1 MQLREKVQNA
11 AASVEKALG
20 PLRGGVGV
28 VLGTGLGSLAH
39 RLEDSLSI
47 AYDEIPG
54 FPSST
59 IPGHAGRLWKGRV
72 GSTPVL
78 VLQGRFHLYEGYSP
92 QEVCFGVRT
101 LFELGIRGLVLTNA
115 AGGLNPQ
122 FEAGELMLIADHI
135 NFTGHTPLCGP
146 NDEAWGVRFPDM
158 SRVYSARLQDLARR
172 QALHLGIGL
181 ERGVYLGLTGPCLET
196 PAETRAFRTMGADA
210 VGMSTVM
217 EAIAARHLGLEVLGI
232 SCLTN
237 INLPDCMKE
246 TSLEDVLAQAKAS
259 SEKLV
264 RLLTAILEN
273 WPAQNAA
280 D

>member
-11 AASVEKALG
+11 AATVAAAFG
-20 PLRGGVGV
+20 PMSSGVGV
-28 VLGTGLGSLAH
+28 VLGTGLGSLAEH
-39 RLEDSLSI
+39 LEDSHCI
-47 AYDEIPG
+47 PYDQIPG

-59 IPGHAGRLWKGRV
+59 IPGHAGRLWWGRM

-78 VLQGRFHLYEGYSP
+78 VLQGRFHLYEGYTP

-115 AGGLNPQ
+115 AGGLNPR
-122 FEAGELMLIADHI
+122 FAAGELMLISDHI
-135 NFTGHTPLCGP
+135 NFTGQTPLCGP
-146 NDEAWGVRFPDM
+146 NEEAWGARFPDM
-158 SRVYSARLQDLARR
+158 CRVYSTRLQELARR
-172 QALHLGIGL
+172 QALALGIGL
-181 ERGVYLGLTGPCLET
+181 ERGVYLGLTGPSLET

-237 INLPDCMKE
+237 INLPDCMTE
-246 TSLEDVLAQAKAS
+246 TSLEDVLAQARAS
-259 SEKLV
+259 SDKLG
-264 RLLTAILEN
+264 RLLTAILGN
-273 WPAQNAA
+273 WPE
-280 D
+280 